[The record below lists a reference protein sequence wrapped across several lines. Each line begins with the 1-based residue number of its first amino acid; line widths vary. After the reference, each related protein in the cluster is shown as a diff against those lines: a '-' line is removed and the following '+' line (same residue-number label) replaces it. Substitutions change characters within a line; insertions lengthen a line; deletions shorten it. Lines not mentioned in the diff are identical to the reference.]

1 MASLNIA
8 TNSVESFDEDGDSC
22 YTETWIAYL
31 DGKVVGSGDAGYRDE
46 AVRLALF
53 ATMRSLGIEVNVCS
67 MNSIPEDEEEDWY

>member
-8 TNSVESFDEDGDSC
+8 TNTVEAFDEDGDSY

-31 DGKVVGSGDAGYRDE
+31 DGKVVGSGEADYRDQ

-53 ATMRSLGIEVNVCS
+53 ATMRSLGVDVNVCS
-67 MNSIPEDEEEDWY
+67 MNSIPEDEEEDW